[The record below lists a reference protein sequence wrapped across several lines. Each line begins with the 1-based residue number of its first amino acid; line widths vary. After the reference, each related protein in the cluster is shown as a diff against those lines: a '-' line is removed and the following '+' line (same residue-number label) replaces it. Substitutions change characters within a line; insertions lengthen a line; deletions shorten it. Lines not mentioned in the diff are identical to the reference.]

1 MPKMQNAHIDRAMT
15 NISVAYLQDAS
26 NFVADKVFPIVP
38 VKRQS
43 DVFYTYNKG
52 DFMRD
57 EAQLRGAASESAG
70 GDYGVEASSPYYC
83 RKHAFHKD
91 VTPEERANYDEPLD
105 ADMDATDFV
114 SQKMLIRREMAWTDT
129 FFKAGVWG
137 TEYEGATAASAG
149 KLVHWD
155 SPTSTPIQDITGA
168 AVTMASTTGYKPN
181 TLLLSPKA
189 FNALKNHDDILD
201 RIRYTQ
207 KGIVTTDLLATLF
220 EVDKVLV
227 GWGVVNSAAK
237 GATDDV
243 DFIMGKHALLCYSN
257 PRPALKKPS
266 AGYIFSWTGL
276 EGAGAYGNRI
286 VRLPMDNLGLGT
298 ERIEGEIAFDCKQI
312 CADLGVF
319 FKDIVS
325 K

>member
-43 DVFYTYNKG
+43 DVFYKYNKG

-57 EAQLRGAASESAG
+57 EAKLRGAASESAG
-70 GDYGVEASSPYYC
+70 GDYGVEASEPYYC

-91 VTPEERANYDEPLD
+91 VTPEERANYDDPLN
-105 ADMDATDFV
+105 ADIDATDFV
-114 SQKMLIRREMAWTDT
+114 SQKMLIRREMAFTDT

-137 TEYEGATAASAG
+137 TEIKGAETAGEGTVTYWN
-149 KLVHWD
+149 L
-155 SPTSTPIQDITGA
+155 PTSTPIQDVTNAGVAMAGA
-168 AVTMASTTGYKPN
+168 TGYKPN
-181 TLLLSPKA
+181 VLLLSPVA

-207 KGIVTTDLLATLF
+207 KGIVTADLLATLF

-227 GWGVVNSAAK
+227 GWGVVNSAVK
-237 GATDDV
+237 GAEDDV
-243 DFIMGKHALLCYSN
+243 DFIMGKHALLCYAN
-257 PRPALKKPS
+257 PRPALRKPS
-266 AGYIFSWTGL
+266 AGYIFAWSGL

-286 VRLPMDNLGLGT
+286 VRLPMDMLGLGT
-298 ERIEGEIAFDCKQI
+298 ERIEGEIAFDCKQV

-319 FKDIVS
+319 FEDIVS
-325 K
+325 A

>member
-1 MPKMQNAHIDRAMT
+1 MPKMQDAHIDRAMT

-43 DVFYTYNKG
+43 DVFYIYNKG

-57 EAQLRGAASESAG
+57 EAKLRGAASESAG

-105 ADMDATDFV
+105 ADIDATDFV
-114 SQKMLIRREMAWTDT
+114 SQKMLIRREMAWTDA

-137 TEYEGATAASAG
+137 TEYEGATAAASG
-149 KLVHWD
+149 KVVFWD
-155 SPTSTPIQDITGA
+155 NATSTPIQDITNA
-168 AVTMASTTGYKPN
+168 AVDMASETGMRPN
-181 TLLLSPKA
+181 VLLLSPKA

-207 KGIVTTDLLATLF
+207 KGIVTADLLATLF

-266 AGYIFSWTGL
+266 AGYIFAWTGL

-286 VRLPMDNLGLGT
+286 VRLPMDMLGLGT
-298 ERIEGEIAFDCKQI
+298 ERIEGEIAFDCKQVSR
-312 CADLGVF
+312 DLGVF

>member
-1 MPKMQNAHIDRAMT
+1 MPKMQDAHIDRAMT

-105 ADMDATDFV
+105 ADIDATDFV

-129 FFKAGVWG
+129 FFKTGVWG
-137 TEYEGATAASAG
+137 TEFEGAASASTG

-155 SPTSTPIQDITGA
+155 SPTSTPIQDITSA
-168 AVTMASTTGYKPN
+168 AVDMASATGYKPN

-207 KGIVTTDLLATLF
+207 KGIVTADLLATLF

-237 GATDDV
+237 GAADDV
-243 DFIMGKHALLCYSN
+243 DFIMGKHALLCYAN

-266 AGYIFSWTGL
+266 AGYIFSWSGL
-276 EGAGAYGNRI
+276 EGAGNYGNRI
-286 VRLPMDNLGLGT
+286 VRLPMDVLGLGT
-298 ERIEGEIAFDCKQI
+298 ERIEGEIAFDCKQV
-312 CADLGVF
+312 CKDLGVF

>member
-1 MPKMQNAHIDRAMT
+1 MQDAHIDRAMT

-105 ADMDATDFV
+105 ADIDATDFV

-129 FFKAGVWG
+129 FFKTGVWG
-137 TEYEGATAASAG
+137 TEFEGAASASTG

-155 SPTSTPIQDITGA
+155 SPTSTPIQDITSA
-168 AVTMASTTGYKPN
+168 AVDMASATGYKPN

-207 KGIVTTDLLATLF
+207 KGIVTADLLATLF

-237 GATDDV
+237 GAADDV
-243 DFIMGKHALLCYSN
+243 DFIMGKHALLCYAN

-266 AGYIFSWTGL
+266 AGYIFSWSGL
-276 EGAGAYGNRI
+276 EGAGNYGNRI
-286 VRLPMDNLGLGT
+286 VRLPMDVLGLGT
-298 ERIEGEIAFDCKQI
+298 ERIEGEIAFDCKQV
-312 CADLGVF
+312 CKDLGVF

>member
-1 MPKMQNAHIDRAMT
+1 MPKMQDAHIDRAMT
-15 NISVAYLQDAS
+15 NISVAYLQEAT

-43 DVFYTYNKG
+43 DVFYIYNKG

-129 FFKAGVWG
+129 FFKTGVWG
-137 TEYEGATAASAG
+137 TEFEGAATASTG
-149 KLVHWD
+149 KLVYWD
-155 SPTSTPIQDITGA
+155 NPTSTPIQDITNA
-168 AVTMASTTGYKPN
+168 AVGMASATGMKPN
-181 TLLLSPKA
+181 TLLLSPSA

-276 EGAGAYGNRI
+276 EGAGTYGNRI
-286 VRLPMDNLGLGT
+286 VRLPMDVLGLGT
-298 ERIEGEIAFDCKQI
+298 ERIEGEIAFDCKQV
-312 CADLGVF
+312 CKDLGVF

>member
-1 MPKMQNAHIDRAMT
+1 M
-15 NISVAYLQDAS
+15 
-26 NFVADKVFPIVP
+26 
-38 VKRQS
+38 
-43 DVFYTYNKG
+43 
-52 DFMRD
+52 
-57 EAQLRGAASESAG
+57 
-70 GDYGVEASSPYYC
+70 
-83 RKHAFHKD
+83 
-91 VTPEERANYDEPLD
+91 
-105 ADMDATDFV
+105 
-114 SQKMLIRREMAWTDT
+114 
-129 FFKAGVWG
+129 
-137 TEYEGATAASAG
+137 ASA
-149 KLVHWD
+149 
-155 SPTSTPIQDITGA
+155 TG
-168 AVTMASTTGYKPN
+168 MKPN
-181 TLLLSPKA
+181 TLLLSPSA

-276 EGAGAYGNRI
+276 EGAGTYGNRI
-286 VRLPMDNLGLGT
+286 VRLPMDVLGLGT
-298 ERIEGEIAFDCKQI
+298 ERIEGEIAFDCKQV
-312 CADLGVF
+312 CKDLGVF